1 MNTDIIL
8 FIVFLAAVLGVGA
21 CLGKYMYLVFT
32 NRPVLEKVFGPIER
46 VLYAIGGVKH
56 AEKEEMNWKQY
67 TIALLIFNATGMVFL
82 FLLQMVQGFLPLN
95 PQHLGAPDWHVAL
108 NTAISFMTNTN
119 WQAYGGETTMSYLTQ
134 MMGLTVHNFLSAATG
149 IAVAIALMRGLT
161 RHETSSLG
169 NFWTDL
175 VRCTVRILFPIS
187 LIGAFLLVQQGV
199 IQNLNDY
206 VTVHTLEGAEQ
217 TMAMGPVASQEV
229 IKLLGTNG
237 GGFFNANSAH
247 PFENPTAWTN
257 FLEMFL
263 ILIIPASLVF
273 TFGHMTKNKKQ
284 GYAILAAM
292 TILFVI
298 MLASCYV
305 SEWYGN
311 PSIASLGV
319 SAPTSMEGKEVRFG
333 IGASSLFAVTTTATS
348 CGAVNAMHDS
358 LTPLGGMIPMLQI
371 MLGEAIFG
379 GVGSGFYDMMVYVF
393 VTVFII
399 GLMVG
404 RTPEYLG
411 KKIEAKE
418 MKMVMAALLISPV
431 GVLLFSGLSCMTDAG
446 LARLANSGPHGLSEI
461 LYDFASTYGNNGS
474 AFGGLTANTVYYDL
488 ITGAA
493 MLIGRF
499 SFLVP
504 MMAVAGYMA
513 EKKTIPAGP
522 GTFDTTNLIFIIL
535 LVCIVLIVGALTFFP
550 ALSLGP
556 IAEHI
561 LMLQGASF

>member
-8 FIVFLAAVLGVGA
+8 FVVFLAAVLGAGA

-67 TIALLIFNATGMVFL
+67 TIALLIFNAAGMVFL

-134 MMGLTVHNFLSAATG
+134 MMGFTVHNFLSAATG
-149 IAVAIALMRGLT
+149 IVVAIALMRGLT

-175 VRCTVRILFPIS
+175 VRCTVRILLPIS
-187 LIGAFLLVQQGV
+187 LICAFLLVQQGV

-217 TMAMGPVASQEV
+217 TMAMGPVASQEA
-229 IKLLGTNG
+229 IKELGTNG

-247 PFENPTAWTN
+247 PFENPTALTN

-263 ILIIPASLVF
+263 IFLIPAGLVF

-298 MLASCYV
+298 MLASCYA

-319 SAPTSMEGKEVRFG
+319 SGPTSMEGKEVRFG
-333 IGASSLFAVTTTATS
+333 IGASSLFAVTTTAAS

-431 GVLLFSGLSCMTDAG
+431 GVLLFSGLSCMTAAG
-446 LARLANSGPHGLSEI
+446 LAGPANSGPHGLSEI
-461 LYDFASTYGNNGS
+461 LYAFASTYGNNGS

-513 EKKTIPAGP
+513 EKKTLPAGP